1 MTVGRLEPGTPF
13 AEVDLPGDS
22 AGNHPLQRAVDR
34 GTANAGMLTADEIV
48 KIVRT
53 QVTFLFEEGPQD
65 LFAFGRALAARGGR
79 GGKISEGT
87 FPHDAVSPR

>member
-1 MTVGRLEPGTPF
+1 
-13 AEVDLPGDS
+13 
-22 AGNHPLQRAVDR
+22 
-34 GTANAGMLTADEIV
+34 MLTADEIV

-53 QVTFLFEEGPQD
+53 QVTFLLEEGPQN

-79 GGKISEGT
+79 GGRISEGT